1 MKRKIL
7 NLRRQNGTLS
17 MIIQTQLNA
26 ANEITYNTQVLK
38 SSICDYNDAYNLV
51 RDEITVIAASET
63 QVTFRNCASF
73 IKYITILME

>member
-7 NLRRQNGTLS
+7 NLRRENGTLS

-26 ANEITYNTQVLK
+26 AN
-38 SSICDYNDAYNLV
+38 DLV
-51 RDEITVIAASET
+51 RDEIIVTAASET